1 MHYDNKG
8 LQSSQV
14 KCTPQDSTI
23 EFSLQKLNPLVVVD
37 SDSSLYSC
45 NVCVISLEFTCKAVM
60 KFLPVQCPCVDVDVD
75 LWSNFIYSK
84 IFNYLTK
91 HREVLVKY
99 SLHIMHAGMLIH
111 EFDLTP
117 VTGTTSRFIFYQKIS
132 SLKESCGVRLTCLD
146 CKMRPKKTHCRL
158 FCSKPPLHH
167 FRNGAA
173 DWSILLYLQIID

>member
-1 MHYDNKG
+1 MHYDNNA

-23 EFSLQKLNPLVVVD
+23 EFILQKLNPLVVVD

-75 LWSNFIYSK
+75 LRSNFIYSK

-111 EFDLTP
+111 EFD
-117 VTGTTSRFIFYQKIS
+117 TSYGNNQQIHILSKNQFIKRILWG
-132 SLKESCGVRLTCLD
+132 SLDL
-146 CKMRPKKTHCRL
+146 P
-158 FCSKPPLHH
+158 
-167 FRNGAA
+167 
-173 DWSILLYLQIID
+173 